1 MESSQ
6 LHSLDSVQVKELEK
20 PDPPTASAVSH
31 QSLEEPKE
39 HAITAPLVQKVE
51 DSGGNKG
58 TVDSVD
64 RDAELAR
71 VVSEKRLALIKA
83 WEESEKTKAENRA
96 YKKLSAVGL
105 WESKKKASVE
115 AQLKIIEENL
125 ERKKAEYA
133 EKMKNKIADIHRSAE
148 EKRAMVEAQKREEFI
163 ELEETAAKF
172 RSSGRTPAKFFA
184 CFKA

>member
-6 LHSLDSVQVKELEK
+6 LHSVDSVQVKELEK

-51 DSGGNKG
+51 DSGGNK
-58 TVDSVD
+58 
-64 RDAELAR
+64 DAELAR

-163 ELEETAAKF
+163 EFEETAAKF

>member
-83 WEESEKTKAENRA
+83 WEET
-96 YKKLSAVGL
+96 VGL